1 MPPLDH
7 LRVRLKR
14 YGSAAIEYALILPAV
29 LMVIFGLMD
38 TGRLLWSFT
47 TLSRAV
53 EAAARCAAI
62 NTTQCGTTSQIQ
74 SFAVSEAWGLTI
86 AASDFAVTTES
97 CGIKVTGNLPF
108 EFVMPGFNV
117 VVPSGTITLTA
128 SSCYPI

>member
-1 MPPLDH
+1 MR
-7 LRVRLKR
+7 RVTQTGKWIKR
-14 YGSAAIEYALILPAV
+14 FGSAAIEYALILPAV

-38 TGRLLWSFT
+38 TGRLLWSYT

-62 NTTQCGTTSQIQ
+62 NTTRCGTASQIQ
-74 SFAVSEAWGLTI
+74 TFATAEAWGMTI
-86 AASDFAVTTES
+86 AASAFAVTTET
-97 CGIKVTGNLPF
+97 CGIKVTGSFPF